1 MTYVSTIE
9 NVSNLNKYYILKVSI
24 KNILNMV
31 NLHKT
36 VIWFFFIL
44 HVIFVSK
51 LFMILTNSGD
61 IWNRYIKNVLYALKV
76 LKNLSIFILKIINRL
91 FNILKSLIFIVKSE
105 TVLQPSFKTF
115 LYLNRLDRN
124 MSKEFIKKQRKT
136 IHLS

>member
-9 NVSNLNKYYILKVSI
+9 NVYNLNRYYILKFSI

-61 IWNRYIKNVLYALKV
+61 IWNRYMKNVLYALKV
-76 LKNLSIFILKIINRL
+76 LKNLNIFILKIINRL